1 MDGSSWVG
9 GARHI
14 MQAAHND
21 EWFERGVEALGND
34 NVYMARSC
42 FEHVARVGANPEAFS
57 YLALCQA
64 KTRGKFSD
72 SISLAR
78 SAIAREPDN
87 PRLYENLGRIY
98 YLAGMRL
105 EAVEVLR
112 EGVRR
117 GAGETAVN
125 ELKRIGT
132 RKPPPF
138 RWLHRNHV
146 LNKYAGILLARLKL
160 R

>member
-1 MDGSSWVG
+1 MEASRS
-9 GARHI
+9 
-14 MQAAHND
+14 D
-21 EWFERGVEALGND
+21 EWFERGLEALGNGH
-34 NVYMARSC
+34 VYMARTC
-42 FEHVARVGANPEAFS
+42 FENVARGDRHPAACS

-72 SISLAR
+72 AIALAR
-78 SAIAREPDN
+78 EAIVREPDN
-87 PRLYENLGRIY
+87 SVLYQNLGRIY
-98 YLAGMRL
+98 QLAGMRM

-117 GAGETAVN
+117 GAGEAAVA
-125 ELKRIGT
+125 ELHRIGT

-138 RWLHRNHV
+138 RRLHRNHP
-146 LNKYAGILLARLKL
+146 LNKYVGKLLARLRL